1 MVKGVIYSNISPN
14 HKVAMG
20 YLDWYKSHYKYMST
34 DMFQHQ
40 YDPETLLK
48 IQQRLENEKFH
59 FAARIRKTHH
69 VNIPVDVIMMK
80 MKGFLREIADK
91 VIEDQNKPIQLE
103 FDFGDGG
110 QHER

>member
-1 MVKGVIYSNISPN
+1 MIKGVVYANISAD
-14 HKVAMG
+14 HRFAIG
-20 YLDWYKSHYKYMST
+20 YLQWYQSHWRYMSA
-34 DMFQHQ
+34 DMFSRQ

-48 IQQRLENEKFH
+48 IQQRLEKEKFH

-69 VNIPVDVIMMK
+69 VNIPVDVLMMK

-103 FDFGDGG
+103 FDF
-110 QHER
+110 

>member
-1 MVKGVIYSNISPN
+1 MIGVVYANASYN
-14 HKVAMG
+14 HRVAAG
-20 YLDWYKSHYKYMST
+20 YLEWYKRHYKYMST
-34 DMFQHQ
+34 DMFQNQ

-48 IQQRLENEKFH
+48 IQQRLEKEKFH

-91 VIEDQNKPIQLE
+91 VVKDQNKPIQLE
-103 FDFGDGG
+103 FNFG
-110 QHER
+110 EE